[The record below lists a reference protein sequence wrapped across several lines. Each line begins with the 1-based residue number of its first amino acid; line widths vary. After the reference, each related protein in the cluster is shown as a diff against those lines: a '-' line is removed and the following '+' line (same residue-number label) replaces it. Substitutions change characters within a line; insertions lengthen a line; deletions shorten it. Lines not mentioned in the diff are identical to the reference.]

1 MIEVNLLVLYLF
13 IVLAFVGGF
22 GTCAILC
29 FGRCD
34 PVDAEESDTH
44 A

>member
-22 GTCAILC
+22 ATCAVLT
-29 FGRCD
+29 FGRQD
-34 PVDAEESDTH
+34 SVDAEEGDTH